1 MHTVVEMPQFIR
13 SKKAYGI
20 SEQELETIVT
30 HFARNPTDGNVI
42 PRTGGARK
50 KRFGG
55 RGKGTS
61 GGYRVVS
68 FYSGLGIPV
77 FLLDV
82 FAKGDRI
89 DLTQSERNE
98 LKKVL
103 NTLVETYKGRPR

>member
-13 SKKAYGI
+13 SKKVYGI
-20 SEQELETIVT
+20 SEQEMETIVT
-30 HFARNPTDGNVI
+30 RFARNPVDGQVI
-42 PRTGGARK
+42 PGTGGARK

-55 RGKGTS
+55 RGKGKI

-68 FYSGLGIPV
+68 FYSGVGILV

-82 FAKGDRI
+82 FAKGDGI

-103 NTLVETYKGRPR
+103 KALVETYKGRPR